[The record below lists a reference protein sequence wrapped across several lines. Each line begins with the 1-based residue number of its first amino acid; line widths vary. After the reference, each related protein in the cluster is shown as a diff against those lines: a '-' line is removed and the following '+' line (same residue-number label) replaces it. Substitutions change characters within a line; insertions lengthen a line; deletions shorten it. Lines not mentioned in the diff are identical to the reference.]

1 MKNTKRTFSETLR
14 TLAQENSEKLMA
26 KARTANR
33 LAKLLKG
40 KNRKIAYTIKADSL
54 CGLVKSFPNKI
65 KICKDLQLT
74 DFVVVG
80 LKNTKSG
87 LHLPIEKLGALHTY

>member
-1 MKNTKRTFSETLR
+1 MKNIKRTFGETLKN
-14 TLAQENSEKLMA
+14 LAQENSEKLMA

-40 KNRKIAYTIKADSL
+40 KNRKIAYTIKAESL
-54 CGLVKSFPNKI
+54 RSLVKSFPNKT

-74 DFVVVG
+74 NFVIVG

-87 LHLPIEKLGALHTY
+87 LHLPIEKLQGI